1 MVTTSFSQ
9 GKSLVRSHVIAS
21 KKKSKRRRVWVHP
34 PTHTK
39 PRTAVHIENYVIQHN
54 DKVRASFKLCVC
66 YNNENEVTGM
76 QRDVILNS
84 KVILTLFKSK
94 L

>member
-1 MVTTSFSQ
+1 MGAPT
-9 GKSLVRSHVIAS
+9 
-21 KKKSKRRRVWVHP
+21 HP
-34 PTHTK
+34 HTK
-39 PRTAVHIENYVIQHN
+39 PRIAVHIENYVIQHN